1 MWGDPSGQPE
11 PGSQEW
17 QCGAMVKITFR
28 DEWTGLSNG
37 WVGLGSER
45 QANELRPFHLDF
57 PIGR

>member
-17 QCGAMVKITFR
+17 QCGAMVKINFR

-37 WVGLGSER
+37 WVGEWEKR
-45 QANELRPFHLDF
+45 K
-57 PIGR
+57 